1 MTSDPLL
8 ERARSLWESLAAV
21 SVSFTGHGTTVVAS
35 PDSQLCPQSW
45 AGIIELGGS
54 AIVTVPTEAAVE
66 PVARALKHIA
76 IGSLTDPQILK
87 AALPV
92 KEILGP
98 ATLAYVSSDRF
109 LPIGSD
115 VEVEQL
121 APGHP
126 DLRRLEASVSPED
139 ADEGGIGEIT
149 GPAFVVREGA
159 EVVAAAGYQLWPKE
173 TAHLCVLTATTARGR
188 GLARSASS
196 AAVAHALANGLLP
209 QWRAR
214 PAASRRVAL
223 TLGFRELGA
232 QMSVRLDQDRLE
244 A

>member
-149 GPAFVVREGA
+149 GPAFVVREGG
-159 EVVAAAGYQLWPKE
+159 EVVAAAGYQLWPRA

>member
-1 MTSDPLL
+1 MTSDLLL

-21 SVSFTGHGTTVVAS
+21 PVSFASDGTNVVAS
-35 PDSQLCPQSW
+35 PNSQLCPQSW

-54 AIVTVPTEAAVE
+54 AIATVPNEAAVE
-66 PVARALKHIA
+66 PVARALKRLA
-76 IGSLTDPQILK
+76 PGSLTDPEILA

-92 KEILGP
+92 KEVLGP
-98 ATLAYVSSDRF
+98 ATLAYASSVRS
-109 LPIGSD
+109 GVA
-115 VEVEQL
+115 VEEL

-149 GPAFVVREGA
+149 GPAFVLREGD
-159 EVVAAAGYQLWPKE
+159 EVVAAAGYQVWPKA

-223 TLGFRELGA
+223 ALGFRELGA
-232 QMSVRLDQDRLE
+232 QLSVRLDPDRLE

>member
-1 MTSDPLL
+1 MTADPLL

-21 SVSFTGHGTTVVAS
+21 PVSFAGRGATVVAS

-45 AGIIELGGS
+45 AGIVELGES
-54 AIVTVPTEAAVE
+54 AIVTVPTETAVE
-66 PVARALKHIA
+66 PVARALKHLTT
-76 IGSLTDPQILK
+76 GSPTDPQILK

-92 KEILGP
+92 RETLGP

-109 LPIGSD
+109 RPIGSD

-126 DLRRLEASVSPED
+126 DLRELEASVSPED

-149 GPAFVVREGA
+149 GPAFVVREGG
-159 EVVAAAGYQLWPKE
+159 EVVAAAGYQLWPRA

-223 TLGFRELGA
+223 ALGFRELGA
-232 QMSVRLDQDRLE
+232 QLSVRLDPDRLE

>member
-1 MTSDPLL
+1 MTNDPLL
-8 ERARSLWESLAAV
+8 ERARALWESLAAV
-21 SVSFTGHGTTVVAS
+21 PVAFASDGTNVVAS
-35 PDSQLCPQSW
+35 PNSQLCPQSW

-66 PVARALKHIA
+66 PVARALKHLA
-76 IGSLTDPQILK
+76 PGSLTDPEILT

-92 KEILGP
+92 KEVLGP
-98 ATLAYVSSDRF
+98 ATLAYVSSDCF
-109 LPIGSD
+109 LPVRSE
-115 VEVEQL
+115 VTVEQL

-126 DLRRLEASVSPED
+126 DLHKLEASVSPED

-149 GPAFVVREGA
+149 GPAFVLREGA
-159 EVVAAAGYQLWPKE
+159 EVVAAAGYQVWPKE

-223 TLGFRELGA
+223 ALGFRELGA
-232 QMSVRLDQDRLE
+232 QLSVRLDPDRLE

>member
-21 SVSFTGHGTTVVAS
+21 PVSFAGHGTTVIAS

-45 AGIIELGGS
+45 AGIVELGES

-66 PVARALKHIA
+66 PVARALKHLTT
-76 IGSLTDPQILK
+76 GSLTDPQILK

-92 KEILGP
+92 REILGP

-126 DLRRLEASVSPED
+126 DLRELEASVSPED

-159 EVVAAAGYQLWPKE
+159 EVVAAAGYQLWPRA

-196 AAVAHALANGLLP
+196 AAVAHALANDLLP

-223 TLGFRELGA
+223 ALGFRELGA
-232 QMSVRLDQDRLE
+232 QLSVRLDPDRLE